1 MGKVHYSAGI
11 DYVTG
16 ALDTKHELV
25 ARLKHLH
32 DTNGALTKNVTL
44 KSIFRSTNAI
54 THKLRRVAQN
64 SLIYSIL
71 ERPQSV
77 QRPLSMPIN
86 FPTRLP
92 MSSVPFSIST
102 AFVLNPNSKAHPIH
116 KPLSTNPASR
126 NIISA
131 SITSSVR

>member
-54 THKLRRVAQN
+54 TNKLRRVAQN

-92 MSSVPFSIST
+92 MSSVHFSIST
-102 AFVLNPNSKAHPIH
+102 AFVLNPNSKARLIH

-131 SITSSVR
+131 LITSSVR